1 MDPFLGVPMVQTP
14 PAEIRQC
21 LRRQLGLDVELNSD
35 TNLPAL
41 DTTTGKVSDQELA
54 IAQRYCSTL
63 E

>member
-1 MDPFLGVPMVQTP
+1 MVQTP

-21 LRRQLGLDVELNSD
+21 LRSQLELDVEFNSD

-41 DTTTGKVSDQELA
+41 DTTTGRVSNQELA